1 MLESPSNK
9 FPLLLGSKESEATL
23 YVTRQELCSSIYK
36 PQIPGRFDQHSS
48 RYDVLKEVK
57 VNVTTL
63 DSLIEKEHSLEKI
76 HLIRIVTQGSE
87 YEILQGAI
95 KTCDKYQPLIFVHTW
110 LNSIYHESGNLEQI
124 LGWARLNGYVAIDLK
139 PAVTWLPKGT
149 EINSSK
155 REVIGVSVLLCR
167 KNIFEDNYEDN
178 RLQSHSSIEHISY
191 ILSNYG
197 FTALASFLIGK
208 NDRTA
213 SDKRMALNLALFLNS
228 PALLK
233 RITHFLKGFLSLK

>member
-1 MLESPSNK
+1 MPESPSDQ
-9 FPLLLGSKESEATL
+9 FPIYLGSKESEATL

-36 PQIPGRFDQHSS
+36 PQIPERFDQHSS
-48 RYDVLKEVK
+48 RYDVLREVK

-63 DSLIEKEHSLEKI
+63 DSLMEKEHSLEKI
-76 HLIRIVTQGSE
+76 HLIRVVTQGSE

-95 KTCDKYQPLIFVHTW
+95 KTCDKYQPIIFVHTW

-124 LGWARLNGYVAIDLK
+124 LRWARLNGYVAIDLK

-155 REVIGVSVLLCR
+155 REVIGVSVLMCR
-167 KNIFEDNYEDN
+167 KNIFEDKYEDN
-178 RLQSHSSIEHISY
+178 RHQSHSSIEHISY

-197 FTALASFLIGK
+197 FTSLASFLIGK
-208 NDRTA
+208 NDQTA
-213 SDKRMALNLALFLNS
+213 SDKRIALNLALFLNS
-228 PALLK
+228 PSLLK
-233 RITHFLKGFLSLK
+233 KTTHYLKRFSSLK